1 MAVASKYRRRMTAMP
16 CVAALALVLSLLC
29 VSGAKGTSAFAAWPA
44 LPRVIDAHVHLIS
57 LDNNISYTWG
67 VAPLPNMSC
76 PCVFPSGLP
85 CLCPWTYAAYKNAS
99 QSTFPAPTQLKLVFV
114 EVAAQP
120 DQWLQEA
127 RWVQRLSGQ
136 DVPVGAIVAGAPQ
149 GFGVV
154 GADDRQVAA
163 ALDQLVELPLARGI
177 RAAALNFSDDGAFET
192 IVKHTSMLAQR
203 RLSLDIITAVQSPG
217 VATAIAHLAAAVPNA
232 IIILDHMGSP
242 HVHDPSAFAPW
253 AVAMAEIGKQTNVF
267 VKIGGL
273 LQYFKGDT
281 QLPSAERMSPFVK
294 TALRAFGFERSLFES
309 NWFFINW
316 PAHTNLYEYW
326 LTALHSVL
334 DATVEQQQ
342 HLFFRSAERAY
353 RI

>member
-1 MAVASKYRRRMTAMP
+1 
-16 CVAALALVLSLLC
+16 
-29 VSGAKGTSAFAAWPA
+29 
-44 LPRVIDAHVHLIS
+44 
-57 LDNNISYTWG
+57 
-67 VAPLPNMSC
+67 
-76 PCVFPSGLP
+76 
-85 CLCPWTYAAYKNAS
+85 
-99 QSTFPAPTQLKLVFV
+99 
-114 EVAAQP
+114 
-120 DQWLQEA
+120 
-127 RWVQRLSGQ
+127 
-136 DVPVGAIVAGAPQ
+136 
-149 GFGVV
+149 
-154 GADDRQVAA
+154 
-163 ALDQLVELPLARGI
+163 
-177 RAAALNFSDDGAFET
+177 
-192 IVKHTSMLAQR
+192 
-203 RLSLDIITAVQSPG
+203 
-217 VATAIAHLAAAVPNA
+217 
-232 IIILDHMGSP
+232 MGSP

-273 LQYFKGDT
+273 LQYFKGDA

-316 PAHTNLYEYW
+316 PAHTDLYEYW